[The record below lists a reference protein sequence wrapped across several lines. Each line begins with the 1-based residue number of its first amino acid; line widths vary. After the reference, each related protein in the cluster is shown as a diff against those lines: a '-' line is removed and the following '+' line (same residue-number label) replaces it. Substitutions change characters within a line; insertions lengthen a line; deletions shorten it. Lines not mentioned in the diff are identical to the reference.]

1 MEGLKVTF
9 MLFWVGVVG
18 YMVGSVIE
26 NTLLWDD
33 QEYYEQKLEVPIAK
47 VCGSVKYI
55 ALKEYHLDSR
65 EYIFDCYKREGMIYN
80 INLDTLEV
88 TEEKLNDK

>member
-1 MEGLKVTF
+1 MRGLKITF
-9 MLFWVGVVG
+9 MFILVGVVG

-26 NTLLWDD
+26 ERLLWDD
-33 QEYYEQKLEVPIAK
+33 QEHYEQKLQLPVAK

-55 ALKEYHLDSR
+55 ALKEYQLKSR
-65 EYIFDCYKREGMIYN
+65 EYIFDCYGKEGMIYT

-88 TEEKLNDK
+88 SEDQLNDQ